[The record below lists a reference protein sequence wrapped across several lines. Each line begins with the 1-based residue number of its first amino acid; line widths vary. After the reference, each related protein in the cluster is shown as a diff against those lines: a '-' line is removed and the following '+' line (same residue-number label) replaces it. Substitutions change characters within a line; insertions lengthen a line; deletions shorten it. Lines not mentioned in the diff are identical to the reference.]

1 MSSYSELIKNFE
13 RIRAYMR
20 EFYVYGFKSRDD
32 YSKKSARSY
41 DDERRRIESWL
52 GDHMSFVR
60 TSEGKN
66 VFISIDSRNIRH
78 NPFYNAWKAK
88 SFTDGDVTLH
98 FILFDILH
106 EPSIK
111 KTIAEI
117 LEEIDTKYLAG
128 FESPMMFDES
138 TVRKKLKEYCDP
150 RIKLFGVEIPGLEDV
165 EPLFTQKDYHV
176 YDKYSDGDP
185 FEDEEYIRQFRVILE
200 AMRKG
205 TQIKFE
211 MTNRFGKPMFI
222 RCHPVRL
229 EYSEKDDKF
238 RLVTAGWRSVS
249 TVNLAKIRACVHYTG
264 EKPLDNEVR
273 EKLYDII
280 TLKVTDERNALERV
294 MLHFAHFEK
303 QAEKLDKNTYLLKI
317 KYAHDD
323 EPEMVIRILS
333 FGPLVEVIGSENF
346 KKLVIEKLKK
356 QKSCGLK

>member
-1 MSSYSELIKNFE
+1 MIFSELYSAYYNAIASIIAEVIEGEHSEKELQKVISE
-13 RIRAYMR
+13 RAFGESVLTIMPS
-20 EFYVYGFKSRDD
+20 FKSEKWQLVH
-32 YSKKSARSY
+32 SNMTTALEHKPTMPLTTLQKQ
-41 DDERRRIESWL
+41 WL
-52 GDHMSFVR
+52 
-60 TSEGKN
+60 
-66 VFISIDSRNIRH
+66 
-78 NPFYNAWKAK
+78 KAI
-88 SFTDGDVTLH
+88 TL
-98 FILFDILH
+98 
-106 EPSIK
+106 
-111 KTIAEI
+111 
-117 LEEIDTKYLAG
+117 
-128 FESPMMFDES
+128 
-138 TVRKKLKEYCDP
+138 DP

-165 EPLFTQKDYHV
+165 EPLFTREDYHV

-238 RLVTAGWRSVS
+238 RLVTAGWRSIS
-249 TVNLAKIRACVHYTG
+249 TVNLARIRACVHYTG
-264 EKPLDNEVR
+264 EKPLDNEER

-303 QAEKLDKNTYLLKI
+303 QAEKLDRNTYLLKI

-333 FGPLVEVIGSENF
+333 FGPLVEVVGSENF

-356 QKSCGLK
+356 QKNCGLK

>member
-1 MSSYSELIKNFE
+1 MIFSELYSAYYNAIASIIAEVIEGEHSEKELQKVVAE
-13 RIRAYMR
+13 RAFGESVLTIMPS
-20 EFYVYGFKSRDD
+20 FKSEKWQLVHPDMTTALEH
-32 YSKKSARSY
+32 KPTMPLTTLQKQ
-41 DDERRRIESWL
+41 WL
-52 GDHMSFVR
+52 
-60 TSEGKN
+60 
-66 VFISIDSRNIRH
+66 
-78 NPFYNAWKAK
+78 KAI
-88 SFTDGDVTLH
+88 TL
-98 FILFDILH
+98 
-106 EPSIK
+106 
-111 KTIAEI
+111 
-117 LEEIDTKYLAG
+117 
-128 FESPMMFDES
+128 
-138 TVRKKLKEYCDP
+138 DP
-150 RIKLFGVEIPGLEDV
+150 RMKLFGVEIPGLEGV
-165 EPLFTQKDYHV
+165 EPLFTQEDYHV

-264 EKPLDNEVR
+264 EKPLDNEER
-273 EKLYDII
+273 EKQYDII
-280 TLKVTDERNALERV
+280 VLKVTDERNALERV

-333 FGPLVEVIGSENF
+333 FGPLVEVMGSENF

-356 QKSCGLK
+356 QKNCGLK

>member
-1 MSSYSELIKNFE
+1 MIFSELYSAYYNAIASIIAEVIEGEHSEKELQKVVAE
-13 RIRAYMR
+13 RAFGESVLTIMPS
-20 EFYVYGFKSRDD
+20 FKSEKWQLVHPDLTTALEH
-32 YSKKSARSY
+32 KPTMPLTTLQKQ
-41 DDERRRIESWL
+41 WL
-52 GDHMSFVR
+52 
-60 TSEGKN
+60 
-66 VFISIDSRNIRH
+66 
-78 NPFYNAWKAK
+78 KAI
-88 SFTDGDVTLH
+88 TL
-98 FILFDILH
+98 
-106 EPSIK
+106 
-111 KTIAEI
+111 
-117 LEEIDTKYLAG
+117 
-128 FESPMMFDES
+128 
-138 TVRKKLKEYCDP
+138 DP
-150 RIKLFGVEIPGLEDV
+150 RMKLFGVEIPGLEGV
-165 EPLFTQKDYHV
+165 EPLFTQEDYHV

-303 QAEKLDKNTYLLKI
+303 QAEKLDKKHYLVKI
-317 KYAHDD
+317 KYSHDD

-333 FGPLVEVIGSENF
+333 FGPLVEVVGSETFRNR
-346 KKLVIEKLKK
+346 VIEKLKK
-356 QKSCGLK
+356 QKNCGLK

>member
-1 MSSYSELIKNFE
+1 MIFSELYSAYYNAIASIIAEVIEGEHSEKELQKVVSE
-13 RIRAYMR
+13 RAFGESVLTIMPS
-20 EFYVYGFKSRDD
+20 FKSEKWQLVHSDMTTALEH
-32 YSKKSARSY
+32 KPTMPLTTLQKQ
-41 DDERRRIESWL
+41 WL
-52 GDHMSFVR
+52 
-60 TSEGKN
+60 
-66 VFISIDSRNIRH
+66 
-78 NPFYNAWKAK
+78 KAI
-88 SFTDGDVTLH
+88 TL
-98 FILFDILH
+98 
-106 EPSIK
+106 
-111 KTIAEI
+111 
-117 LEEIDTKYLAG
+117 
-128 FESPMMFDES
+128 
-138 TVRKKLKEYCDP
+138 DP

-165 EPLFTQKDYHV
+165 EPLFTQEDYHV

-356 QKSCGLK
+356 QKNCGLK

>member
-1 MSSYSELIKNFE
+1 MIFSELYSAYYNAIASIIAEVIEGEHSEKELQKVVSE
-13 RIRAYMR
+13 RAFGESVLTIMPS
-20 EFYVYGFKSRDD
+20 FKSEKWQLVHPDMTTALEH
-32 YSKKSARSY
+32 KPTMPLTTLQKQ
-41 DDERRRIESWL
+41 WL
-52 GDHMSFVR
+52 
-60 TSEGKN
+60 
-66 VFISIDSRNIRH
+66 
-78 NPFYNAWKAK
+78 KAI
-88 SFTDGDVTLH
+88 TL
-98 FILFDILH
+98 
-106 EPSIK
+106 
-111 KTIAEI
+111 
-117 LEEIDTKYLAG
+117 
-128 FESPMMFDES
+128 
-138 TVRKKLKEYCDP
+138 DP

-165 EPLFTQKDYHV
+165 EPLFTQEDYHV

-238 RLVTAGWRSVS
+238 RLVTAGWRSVT

-333 FGPLVEVIGSENF
+333 FGPLVEVIGSNNF

-356 QKSCGLK
+356 QKNCGLK